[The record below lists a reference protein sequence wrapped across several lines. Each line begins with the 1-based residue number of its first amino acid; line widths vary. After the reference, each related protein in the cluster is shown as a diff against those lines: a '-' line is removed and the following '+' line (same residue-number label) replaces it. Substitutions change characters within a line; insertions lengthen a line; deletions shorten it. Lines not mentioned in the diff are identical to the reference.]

1 MYGAYISEKGPVL
14 NVHIPRDIMCLKERD
29 PASVALEKSV
39 NIKMNQAIESI
50 LPNSKLQVY
59 DFYNA
64 KQHTEPAIIRARKV
78 SLFYPNTQHT
88 S

>member
-29 PASVALEKSV
+29 PASVALDKSV

-50 LPNSKLQVY
+50 LPKQEKKLPHPV
-59 DFYNA
+59 N
-64 KQHTEPAIIRARKV
+64 KIKIISYEEAVKELATNLKSTNKV
-78 SLFYPNTQHT
+78 T
-88 S
+88 